1 MAKLEIFDGTNWIIL
16 GGQTNIAL
24 TGAVTGNGSSSIATT
39 LNNYQTMVGST
50 LSFDWSNNGSFVE
63 YSNYH
68 TLEDSNPPPHFAH
81 IVQSGSGSTYRKW
94 LTVYKPGFGS
104 SPSGTYEINFYHA
117 ANGFQYPFKIQT
129 YGSLL
134 RTYFGTTI
142 DMQNNEIINAAY
154 PTTSSSL
161 ATKGYADSLI
171 TTQLQNLSNIVTT
184 GIMTRIGTNI
194 FATRSLAVGSG
205 LSITN
210 ADGVSGNPTIN
221 LTTQLQNLNNLNT
234 LGFVTLTAT
243 GTGASTFANRTL
255 SAGTGINIA
264 NGNGVSG
271 NPTISLGTVPISSLS
286 GYPSNNSLYLR
297 GDGVWS
303 SVSPIMSLPYN
314 LYTSVLNNTDFRIYN
329 SNNSATATGFSVF
342 NQNTGYGVEFGLNN
356 STSEGYVWA
365 GPTLSLKFGTN
376 STVRM
381 KINSNGLIDCY
392 SNDIT
397 TTGTINA
404 TTGTLKANNLS
415 TYNAAAIVVTSPF
428 SMSNNSIN
436 NAYSLNANYKI
447 TSSESG
453 YQIYMRASSAYLDL
467 RGAYV
472 RNSKTSAII
481 ETNSNKETASIAMN
495 GDYIQTIQTFDDLGF
510 IFTDEDN
517 DPQSSWQSYI
527 SSSGSLVTSSS
538 KKKKHSI
545 RKKEHKNYLERLN
558 KLNIYSYALKTPIL
572 DNDNEKTKTRKYFKN
587 KQLHL
592 GLLSEEV
599 EELFDNCT
607 DNFKTIEFDKMNK
620 KEIKESIK
628 DYIPK
633 VDEQEYIKVKN
644 QKKGDIIGIKYDS
657 LLCYTI
663 LAIQELSKKV
673 QSLEKGAN

>member
-1 MAKLEIFDGTNWIIL
+1 MPKLEIFDGTNWITL

-24 TGAVTGNGSSSIATT
+24 TGAVVGSGSSNISTS
-39 LNNYQTMVGST
+39 LNMIQNMSG
-50 LSFDWSNNGSFVE
+50 LSLGVNWSNNGSFAE
-63 YSNYH
+63 YSIYH
-68 TLEDSNPPPHFAH
+68 YLQDSNPPPQFVETIQA
-81 IVQSGSGSTYRKW
+81 GTYAANTYRW
-94 LTVYKPGFGS
+94 WNLIFQPGFSS
-104 SPSGTYEINFYHA
+104 SPSGNFQIDFVH
-117 ANGFQYPFKIQT
+117 NVSGRQTPFKIT
-129 YGSLL
+129 YIGSGFT
-134 RTYFGTTI
+134 TYLSSTL
-142 DMQNNEIINAAY
+142 DMGSNQINNLPL
-154 PTTSSSL
+154 PTLSNQP

-171 TTQLQNLSNIVTT
+171 
-184 GIMTRIGTNI
+184 
-194 FATRSLAVGSG
+194 
-205 LSITN
+205 
-210 ADGVSGNPTIN
+210 
-221 LTTQLQNLNNLNT
+221 TTQLQNLNNLNT

-243 GTGASTFANRTL
+243 GTGVSTFANRTL
-255 SAGTGINIA
+255 SAGTGISITNS
-264 NGNGVSG
+264 NGVAG
-271 NPTISLGTVPISSLS
+271 NPSIALGTVPISSLS
-286 GYPSNNSLYLR
+286 GYPASSSLYLR
-297 GDGVWS
+297 GDGIWS
-303 SVSPIMSLPYN
+303 SISSTISLPYN
-314 LYTSVLNNTDFRIYN
+314 IYTSALNNNDFRIYN
-329 SNNSATATGFSVF
+329 SNNSSNATGFSVF

-356 STSEGYVWA
+356 FTSEGYVWA
-365 GPTLSLKFGTN
+365 GSTLSLKFGTN
-376 STVRM
+376 NIMRM
-381 KINSNGLIDCY
+381 KINSSGSIDCQ
-392 SNDIT
+392 SNDIL

-415 TYNAAAIVVTSPF
+415 TYDANAILVTSSF

-436 NAYSLNANYKI
+436 NAYSINANYKI

-453 YQIYMRASSAYLDL
+453 YQIYIRASSAYLDL

-472 RNSKTSAII
+472 RNSRTSAII
-481 ETNSNKETASIAMN
+481 ETNSNNETASLVMN
-495 GDYIQTIQTFDDLGF
+495 GDYIQSIQTFDDLGF

-572 DNDNEKTKTRKYFKN
+572 DDDNEKTKTRKYFKN

-607 DNFKTIEFDKMNK
+607 DNFKTIEFNKINK
-620 KEIKESIK
+620 KEIKEAIRN
-628 DYIPK
+628 YIPK

-673 QSLEKGAN
+673 ESLERGAN

>member
-1 MAKLEIFDGTNWIIL
+1 MAKLEIFDGTNWIQL

-50 LSFDWSNNGSFVE
+50 LSFDWSNNGSFAE

-68 TLEDSNPPPHFAH
+68 TLEDSNPPPHFIH
-81 IVQSGSGSTYRKW
+81 LVQSGSGSTYRRW
-94 LTVYKPGFGS
+94 LTVYKPGSGS
-104 SPSGTYEINFYHA
+104 SPSGIYEINFYHA
-117 ANGFQYPFKIQT
+117 INGFQYPFKIQT

-142 DMQNNEIINAAY
+142 DMQNNEIINALS
-154 PTTSSSL
+154 PTTNSSV

-171 TTQLQNLSNIVTT
+171 TAQLSALSNLSTT
-184 GIMTRIGTNI
+184 GIMARTGTNT
-194 FATRSLAVGSG
+194 FATRSISVGTG
-205 LSITN
+205 LNITN
-210 ADGVSGNPTIN
+210 S
-221 LTTQLQNLNNLNT
+221 
-234 LGFVTLTAT
+234 
-243 GTGASTFANRTL
+243 
-255 SAGTGINIA
+255 
-264 NGNGVSG
+264 NGVSG
-271 NPTISLGTVPISSLS
+271 DPTISLGTVPISSLS

-303 SVSPIMSLPYN
+303 SVSPIISLPYN

-481 ETNSNKETASIAMN
+481 ETNSNNETASIAMN

-599 EELFDNCT
+599 EELFNNCT
-607 DNFKTIEFDKMNK
+607 DNFKTIEFDKSNK